1 MLDMEVTKMFDYDRF
16 AIGASAVTTTGV
28 ALGQNNS
35 GTLVVGTNYRM
46 RVSRLSMTNTGS
58 AADIMTIQKVNSSG
72 LATVLLKQGIPSSAT
87 VTLTEDQNII
97 VDSAEY
103 LKASMAVGTG
113 AVFGIGEFI
122 LE

>member
-1 MLDMEVTKMFDYDRF
+1 MFDYDRF

-103 LKASMAVGTG
+103 LTASMAVGTG